1 MAGDLIPPPSPAG
14 RPPPDPPAEA
24 EATEQLEEAT
34 GLADEAAAAVEPER
48 RAPAPYR
55 GRFGFV
61 FGALAGMAVCA
72 VALAAVLVAAPGEEG
87 PHLAPNWSDWKPGT
101 TEMLSGA
108 SDIAS
113 HVGLEY
119 ELGNGDQLAQ
129 VSSSAIE
136 LGGEPL
142 GVAVRP
148 KGGELRFLEGDGLL
162 YVLRGLGPG
171 GSVPGTATKQ
181 RGRLLMREALELSLY
196 SFRYLDDVTMVA
208 VLLPPTAEQVSAA
221 GSGSQESRQ
230 NRAIFYR
237 PGDLLSQLQVP
248 LSETLSARTPRPR
261 TMTRAEAARVDSLT
275 LRNLFLASIQPLKE
289 DQSYLVLAEPDKL
302 E

>member
-14 RPPPDPPAEA
+14 RPPPEPPEPQ
-24 EATEQLEEAT
+24 ATEQLEEAS
-34 GLADEAAAAVEPER
+34 GLADEAAAAVEPQR
-48 RAPAPYR
+48 RAPTPYR

-61 FGALAGMAVCA
+61 FGALAGVAVCA
-72 VALAAVLVAAPGEEG
+72 VALAVVLVAAPGEEG
-87 PHLAPNWSDWKPGT
+87 VTLAPHWSAWKPGT
-101 TEMLSGA
+101 SDMLSGA

-113 HVGLEY
+113 HVGLQY
-119 ELGNGDQLAQ
+119 ELGNGDQLTQ

-171 GSVPGTATKQ
+171 GSVPGTATEE
-181 RGRLLMREALELSLY
+181 RGRLVMREALELSLY

-208 VLLPPTAEQVSAA
+208 VLLPPTAQLVAA
-221 GSGSQESRQ
+221 ASSGSQQAQQ

-237 PGDLLSQLQVP
+237 PGDLLRELQVP
-248 LSETLSARTPRPR
+248 LADTLAARTPRPK
-261 TMTRAEAARVDSLT
+261 TMTKRESARVDSLT

-289 DQSYLVLAEPDKL
+289 DQSYLVLAEPDKV